1 MLRWFT
7 TIIGSLTMAGCSLV
21 GIRTTPEPP
30 SEVIQKDGAIEV
42 RQYQPQVLAE
52 TWVDK
57 DYDDAGSAG
66 FRRIAGYIFGGN
78 QARQSIAMTAPVLQQ
93 ERPETIAMTAPV
105 LQQETDKG
113 WWMAFILPEDITLAN
128 APTPDDSRVLLR
140 EIPAQ
145 KVATLRYGGL
155 NSPEKMASN
164 AALLENWLKEHD
176 YQVVGDAMMAS
187 YDPPWTLWFA
197 RRNEVQF
204 KLR

>member
-78 QARQSIAMTAPVLQQ
+78 QAKQSIAMTAPVLQQ
-93 ERPETIAMTAPV
+93 DGSETIAMTAPV
-105 LQQETDKG
+105 LQQETGKG

-128 APTPDDSRVLLR
+128 APTPDDSRVVLR

-145 KVATLRYGGL
+145 KVASLEYGGL
-155 NSPEKMASN
+155 NSPSKMKSHAVT
-164 AALLENWLKEHD
+164 LRKWLEENG
-176 YQVVGDAMMAS
+176 YQATSEPVMAS

-204 KLR
+204 EVR